1 MKNML
6 FQAKQIRK
14 MAYEG
19 KTKNEIMSELGLSE
33 AQFQYRLK
41 KVYSESAVKSLRKKL
56 KTNQKRANGVTV
68 VLDSSAMEDKDIVQY
83 LFSKGIGKVILADQI
98 LEELDRH
105 KTEKSTFGK
114 NIRETLRLVACDKAS
129 EKFKVVFLKKAT
141 KKVDHNLL
149 YFCKARR
156 DEVLLCTG
164 DYEQACLAKGMK
176 IPYRLNGEQFEPCA
190 KKDCNEQEME
200 AKTVEEQEDTKSTS
214 NLFKIADIT
223 ISGSEMLL
231 KVPQVYQQ
239 RYGYIV
245 IRGGNIQEPV
255 SNVVRVKLGDDII
268 LMRYNK
274 QNNVLDVSQYRIT
287 KCDVSGQG
295 LFIKK
300 KKITN
305 PSVGKI
311 RKVFPECN
319 AEVAKKMRNL
329 LFFIRN

>member
-156 DEVLLCTG
+156 DEVL
-164 DYEQACLAKGMK
+164 
-176 IPYRLNGEQFEPCA
+176 
-190 KKDCNEQEME
+190 
-200 AKTVEEQEDTKSTS
+200 
-214 NLFKIADIT
+214 
-223 ISGSEMLL
+223 
-231 KVPQVYQQ
+231 
-239 RYGYIV
+239 
-245 IRGGNIQEPV
+245 
-255 SNVVRVKLGDDII
+255 
-268 LMRYNK
+268 
-274 QNNVLDVSQYRIT
+274 
-287 KCDVSGQG
+287 
-295 LFIKK
+295 
-300 KKITN
+300 
-305 PSVGKI
+305 
-311 RKVFPECN
+311 
-319 AEVAKKMRNL
+319 
-329 LFFIRN
+329 